1 MTTVKLGLA
10 TSCAATLSI
19 STTIKSLVYHGPGK
33 CAWEDKPHP
42 AIWDAAD
49 AIVRITTL
57 SWGSKAWRL
66 LALYFPFPEI
76 LPLQS
81 WA

>member
-10 TSCAATLSI
+10 TRSATTLSI
-19 STTIKSLVYHGPGK
+19 STTIRALVYHGPGK
-33 CAWEDKPHP
+33 CAWEDKPDP
-42 AIWDAAD
+42 AIWDAGG
-49 AIVRITTL
+49 AIARITTL

-76 LPLQS
+76 LPLQG
-81 WA
+81 